1 MTPRQVHQR
10 LAHAAAQ
17 RYRRSGFFAYRFA
30 LGKLGGDPV
39 FAALLASGMIPQ
51 RARVLD
57 LGCGQG
63 VLAAWIDAARASFSA
78 EQWPEGWPPPPDPS
92 DFRGIELMPR
102 YVERART
109 ALGSLARIEC
119 ADIRT
124 VEFGKADVVFIL
136 DVLHYMNPTE
146 QEQVLQ
152 RVRSSIGDAGR
163 LLLRVGDAAGGWR
176 FAMSRWVDAAV
187 LFVRGP
193 RSARLYCRSLQ
204 SWHDLLAICG
214 FNAQPIPMSK
224 GTPFANVLLVATP
237 Q

>member
-1 MTPRQVHQR
+1 MLRR

-17 RYRRSGFFAYRFA
+17 RYRRSGLFAYRFA

-39 FAALLASGMIPQ
+39 FAALLARGIIPQ
-51 RARVLD
+51 RARLLD

-63 VLAAWIDAARASFSA
+63 VLAAWIDAARTSFRA
-78 EQWPEGWPPPPDPS
+78 EQWPEGWPPPPEPS
-92 DFRGIELMPR
+92 EFRGIELMPR
-102 YVERART
+102 DVERAQA

-124 VEFGKADVVFIL
+124 AEFGRADVVIIL

-152 RVRSSIGDAGR
+152 RVRSSIGEAGR

-176 FAMSRWVDAAV
+176 FDMSRWVDAAV
-187 LFVRGP
+187 LYLRGH
-193 RSARLYCRSLQ
+193 RSAHLYCRSLQ
-204 SWHDLLAICG
+204 SWHDLLANCG
-214 FNAQPIPMSK
+214 FSAQPIPMSK
-224 GTPFANVLLVATP
+224 GTPFANVLLLATP

>member
-1 MTPRQVHQR
+1 VTPRQVLKR
-10 LAHAAAQ
+10 LARAAAQ
-17 RYRRSGFFAYRFA
+17 RYRRSGLFAYRFA

-39 FAALLASGMIPQ
+39 FAALLARGMIPQ
-51 RARVLD
+51 RARLLD

-63 VLAAWIDAARASFSA
+63 VLAAWIDAARASFRA
-78 EQWPEGWPPPPDPS
+78 EQWPAGWPPPPEPS
-92 DFRGIELMPR
+92 EFRGIELMPR
-102 YVERART
+102 DVARARA

-124 VEFGKADVVFIL
+124 AEFGKADVVIIL
-136 DVLHYMNPTE
+136 DVLHYMSPTE
-146 QEQVLQ
+146 QEAVLT
-152 RVRSSIGDAGR
+152 RVRSSIGDAGT

-176 FAMSRWVDAAV
+176 FNMSRWIDAAV
-187 LFVRGP
+187 LYVRGH

-204 SWHDLLAICG
+204 SWKNVLADCG
-214 FNAQPIPMSK
+214 FGAQTIPMSE

>member
-1 MTPRQVHQR
+1 VTPRR
-10 LAHAAAQ
+10 LLKRMAHMAAQ
-17 RYRRSGFFAYRFA
+17 RYRPCGPFAYRFA

-39 FAALLASGMIPQ
+39 FAALLEQGMIPP
-51 RARVLD
+51 RARLLD

-63 VLAAWIDAARASFSA
+63 MLAAWIDAARASFRA
-78 EQWPEGWPPPPDPS
+78 KQWPERWPPPPDLS

-102 YVERART
+102 DAGCAQA

-124 VEFGKADVVFIL
+124 AEYGRADVVIIL
-136 DVLHYMNPTE
+136 DVLHYMNATE

-152 RVRSSIGDAGR
+152 RARSAIGDAGK

-176 FAMSRWVDAAV
+176 FTMSRWIDSAV
-187 LFVRGP
+187 LYVRGH
-193 RSARLYCRSLQ
+193 RRARLHCRSLH
-204 SWHDLLAICG
+204 SWQQLLASCG
-214 FNAQPIPMSK
+214 FTAQPIPMSA

-237 Q
+237 R